1 MTNGTATVKLQSV
14 RRATRGRPWLEAD
27 DVLHYEGEHGP
38 WVDIADENNLPLGT
52 ALYNPSEPVRVRLFT
67 SARTRDPALLLRTRL
82 ERAEARRHADVTTA
96 CEAID
101 TLADEIIQM
110 LVDITGADTVV
121 HWKRKD
127 GTGPFRGQLRH
138 GTGSVVR
145 FHHGRLIMSIDM
157 LSSFHLA
164 GLTAQL
170 RAQRQVRRWARG
182 RVLEV
187 AAKQGGF
194 SLQLTDAG
202 AKQALA
208 LESEERLVEH
218 IVQDAGRNGLAD
230 RIVAEV
236 CDPHQRM
243 RELDEAGER
252 FDLLV
257 LHPDQVG
264 VEAKDLEAVRR
275 RVFEAHKRALRLL
288 DEGRLLITWP
298 GATPLDED
306 AFEDVLTDAA
316 SRGRKRLQ
324 VIARISSGPDH
335 PGLLGLG
342 ESRPATCWVL
352 RVLNMG

>member
-1 MTNGTATVKLQSV
+1 M
-14 RRATRGRPWLEAD
+14 
-27 DVLHYEGEHGP
+27 
-38 WVDIADENNLPLGT
+38 I
-52 ALYNPSEPVRVRLFT
+52 T

-82 ERAEARRHADVTTA
+82 ERAEARRHADVLGADAYRLCHAEADNLPRLFVDRFGTGLFVTTA